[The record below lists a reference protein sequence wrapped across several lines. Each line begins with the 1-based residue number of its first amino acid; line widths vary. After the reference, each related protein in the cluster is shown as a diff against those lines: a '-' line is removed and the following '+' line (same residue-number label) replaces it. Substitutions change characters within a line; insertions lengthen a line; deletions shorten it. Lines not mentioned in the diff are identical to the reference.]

1 MITKDSTHPKE
12 RVRLTLMSD
21 NNYRGFTEA
30 QKKANAKYLKESVE
44 NITLRVPKGKK
55 AIIKEY
61 AKSNGES
68 TNAFIN
74 RAIDESMRNSK

>member
-1 MITKDSTHPKE
+1 
-12 RVRLTLMSD
+12 MSD